1 MMKIFLYL
9 IGGSL
14 ILAFIISAGIF
25 ILPFLLIYMI
35 YKLLSKGENRDT
47 AIEKHSNIQIEIDNS
62 LENNFSNRLLN
73 ITDGISFEHFCA
85 DLLKANG
92 FLNIVVTPNSNDFG
106 IDITGETSDH
116 VKYAF
121 QCKYYSGSLNNSS
134 VQEVSAGMAY
144 YNCHVG
150 VVITN
155 SFFYKKCNSFSE

>member
-73 ITDGISFEHFCA
+73 ITEDRKS
-85 DLLKANG
+85 
-92 FLNIVVTPNSNDFG
+92 VV
-106 IDITGETSDH
+106 
-116 VKYAF
+116 
-121 QCKYYSGSLNNSS
+121 
-134 VQEVSAGMAY
+134 
-144 YNCHVG
+144 
-150 VVITN
+150 
-155 SFFYKKCNSFSE
+155 